1 MTAPHAVRWLRRIVR
16 GLDDY
21 TRWHQTTNAHTTACG
36 RRIPTMATSML
47 PETDDDLARVDC
59 RRCKAAR
66 E

>member
-1 MTAPHAVRWLRRIVR
+1 MRTLAVHRVVSAS
-16 GLDDY
+16 GV
-21 TRWHQTTNAHTTACG
+21 TTWSITTYADG